1 MIFSCYLKPIKAI
14 RFDLI
19 PSGVALFDIVN
30 PERDIL
36 RSRNMSSFNLSFA
49 GFTVDSANLPENSIA
64 HLMQLG
70 FSTAIKNSIAGV
82 KAGVLGNGATPW
94 SDDDIANESTRIG
107 LTRYGRDEE
116 TATAICA
123 AIQREMFESILSGVA
138 RKSRASSP
146 RLSDDDKL
154 RLTVEIEILA
164 AKAKE
169 KGKTLPKRT
178 TKEEK
183 AAFEAFVENLR
194 QTNPG
199 FVAAVDKEFAARKKR
214 AAALSDSLDDIF

>member
-1 MIFSCYLKPIKAI
+1 
-14 RFDLI
+14 
-19 PSGVALFDIVN
+19 
-30 PERDIL
+30 
-36 RSRNMSSFNLSFA
+36 MSYHLSFA

-82 KAGVLGNGATPW
+82 KAGVLGNGASPW

-116 TATAICA
+116 TAAAICA

-146 RLSDDDKL
+146 RMSDDDKL
-154 RLTVEIEILA
+154 RRGIAIELLENV
-164 AKAKE
+164 AKAK
-169 KGKTLPKRT
+169 GKALPKRSKPDE
-178 TKEEK
+178 KE
-183 AAFEAFVENLR
+183 AFEAFLANAL
-194 QTNPG
+194 QNAK
-199 FVAAVDKEFAARKKR
+199 FAAAVEKEFNDRKRKAAKQ
-214 AAALSDSLDDIF
+214 SDDFADIF

>member
-1 MIFSCYLKPIKAI
+1 MGLTFFRFRADFSCNMIFSCYLKPIKAI

-94 SDDDIANESTRIG
+94 SDDDIANRS
-107 LTRYGRDEE
+107 EE
-116 TATAICA
+116 HTSEL
-123 AIQREMFESILSGVA
+123 QSH
-138 RKSRASSP
+138 
-146 RLSDDDKL
+146 
-154 RLTVEIEILA
+154 
-164 AKAKE
+164 
-169 KGKTLPKRT
+169 
-178 TKEEK
+178 
-183 AAFEAFVENLR
+183 
-194 QTNPG
+194 
-199 FVAAVDKEFAARKKR
+199 
-214 AAALSDSLDDIF
+214 

>member
-1 MIFSCYLKPIKAI
+1 
-14 RFDLI
+14 
-19 PSGVALFDIVN
+19 
-30 PERDIL
+30 
-36 RSRNMSSFNLSFA
+36 MSSFNLSFA

-116 TATAICA
+116 TASAICA

-146 RLSDDDKL
+146 RMSDDEKL
-154 RLTVEIEILA
+154 RRIIEIEILEKQ
-164 AKAKE
+164 AKKV
-169 KGKTLPKRT
+169 GKALPKRS
-178 TKEEK
+178 TKDEK
-183 AAFEAFVENLR
+183 SAFESFVETIRHNR
-194 QTNPG
+194 PDFNK
-199 FVAAVDKEFAARKKR
+199 AVDKEFAARKKR
-214 AAALSDSLDDIF
+214 DEALSDSLGDIF